1 MPSDWQP
8 GDLSHRG
15 ESGCPARGRQRR
27 PWDPAAASSVRTVLE
42 QRVHADSGIQEYA
55 GGIPAPSGPGQHEGL
70 SWVQW
75 VMVASAFSLVL
86 GGLSAQAGDI
96 GLAAVL
102 LGAAFAPYAIVVLVV
117 LFYVPAAA
125 AAKAIVRSRSAS
137 PDTRRG

>member
-1 MPSDWQP
+1 M
-8 GDLSHRG
+8 
-15 ESGCPARGRQRR
+15 
-27 PWDPAAASSVRTVLE
+27 LE

-55 GGIPAPSGPGQHEGL
+55 GGIPAPSGPGQHESL
-70 SWVQW
+70 SWVQG
-75 VMVASAFSLVL
+75 VMVASAFSLIL

-137 PDTRRG
+137 PDRQIANPHE